1 MNTEKSIESNF
12 KVLRK
17 LYTICFTI
25 CFLVVNFIFQI
36 KLSPSPLV
44 NVVLLLIT
52 IFITRRLFIPISLKL
67 CLLVP
72 NKLEDEHR
80 SKVKLKFLLKNR

>member
-17 LYTICFTI
+17 LYIICFII

-72 NKLEDEHR
+72 NKLEDEYR